1 MYIRESDWN
10 LDNLSLTEQ
19 KQETRNSEVKNHTAS
34 RQLKTIELTGTL
46 LSAYFKVQNGT
57 QTWTKS
63 SSTDANSYQ
72 KLTNDLLTTT
82 KNPFQYNLCK
92 QNDLNMERTY

>member
-46 LSAYFKVQNGT
+46 LSAYLKVQNGT

-63 SSTDANSYQ
+63 FSTDANSYQ
-72 KLTNDLLTTT
+72 KLTNDMRQQQKTLFNSTFANRMT
-82 KNPFQYNLCK
+82 
-92 QNDLNMERTY
+92 